1 MKIRVAVI
9 FGGRSVEHEI
19 SILSAQQVMRAL
31 DTSKYDMVP
40 LYIAKSGLMYS
51 DHRLCDLKTFK
62 DLEQLENE
70 LDPVQLIRNG
80 NQYEIRF
87 IRRTWKH
94 KAIPV
99 DLAFPVI
106 HGTNGEDGTLQGY
119 LELLGIPYCGCRV
132 LGAAIGQDKTIM
144 KQILDRQNIPTPP
157 WFYVTAYEPLD
168 DEILKQCEELGYPL
182 ILKPACLGSS
192 VGIQIVREEKHILS
206 ALRQVFQYDEK
217 AVVEKLVEPMRE
229 VNCSVLGDLSKAE
242 ASEIE
247 EVIKSSDI
255 LSYQDKYE
263 GDSKSKGMAS
273 AARKMPAELTKEMYE
288 EVKELALKTF
298 HALHASGV
306 CRIDFLI
313 DDAKEQVYVNEI
325 NTIPGS
331 LSFYLW
337 EAAGVGFPELL
348 DKIIQLAFDH
358 MRRSEQRIYSYDTNL
373 LANYHEGGLKG
384 IKK

>member
-1 MKIRVAVI
+1 MKIRIAVI

-19 SILSAQQVMRAL
+19 SILSAQQVMQAL
-31 DTSKYDMVP
+31 DSSKYDVVP

-51 DHRLCDLKTFK
+51 DHRLCDLKAFK
-62 DLEQLENE
+62 DLEQLEHE

-80 NQYEIRF
+80 NQYELRYTH
-87 IRRTWKH
+87 RTWKH

-132 LGAAIGQDKTIM
+132 LGAAVGQDKTIM
-144 KQILDRQNIPTPP
+144 KQVLDQQEIPTPP
-157 WFYVTAYEPLD
+157 WFYVTAYESP
-168 DEILKQCEELGYPL
+168 DEAILKKCEKLGYPL

-192 VGIQIVREEKHILS
+192 VGIQIVREEKYVLS
-206 ALRQVFQYDEK
+206 ALRQIFRYDEK

-242 ASEIE
+242 TSQIE

-263 GDSKSKGMAS
+263 GQSKSKGMAS
-273 AARKMPAELTKEMYE
+273 AARRIPADLPEDMFA
-288 EVKELALKTF
+288 EVKRLAVKTF
-298 HALHASGV
+298 QSLHASGV

-313 DDAKEQVYVNEI
+313 DDAEEKVYVNEI

-337 EAAGVGFPELL
+337 EAAGIGFRELL

-373 LANYHEGGLKG
+373 LANYREGGTKG